1 MFDHRQNR
9 IRIVWL
15 SLQLA
20 ALSAFGEPVP
30 TAQVT
35 GDVLEDQLASTR
47 GAERADLLVEL
58 TLRDARGNPTQA
70 LVWGRE
76 ALGLLAQSGDLRGEI
91 RVINALCQAHLAQDQ
106 NRNCVSLAER
116 ALSLARRIDD
126 REGLAEVLSVLGK
139 AHSNLTEIH
148 RSFRYYD
155 EAVELFDELNRRA
168 PLAEALVDRCFVQ
181 SRRGQYSEA
190 LQDCI
195 RGRDLYEQLGDL
207 DGLTRALLRIGNISA
222 HLGQSDEALQHY
234 LHLLDLNPSD
244 AKTMGVLLN
253 NIGFLYL
260 ETGKLDSAVSYLTK
274 ALEHH
279 ENIGSVANVIRAFN
293 NLGEAHRLLGDTEK
307 ALSYFRRALEKA
319 NATDLKRS
327 RSSALANMGLVQR
340 DRGHSAAAIEFF
352 EQAVD
357 ILQGTGESRNLR
369 HLLEMLSTAYSEA
382 GRDRKAL
389 EAFREYSV
397 LNREAYN
404 RQTGQ
409 VHAELQA
416 RLESEQQ
423 QRELEL
429 LRGQQAVA
437 DLELKR
443 QAEVQRFLA
452 VGIALILCGAFLWSR
467 RSRLSAQ
474 TASMEEAVKR
484 ERAMNDR
491 LRELDQLKDEFL
503 ANTSHELKTPLYGIT
518 GLAESLLSGV
528 AGDLPA
534 VARSSLGSLVAS
546 GRRLSEQI
554 DALLDFSS
562 PNQRP
567 DSGQAEEVQA
577 SLKTQTEDLQQRL
590 GLGAVM
596 TSTELAA
603 SSSEES
609 VEDHVKQP
617 DFDGIR
623 VLVVDDEPINLQV
636 ISGYLSPEGIET
648 TTVANPEEALRR
660 LEAESFDLV
669 LLDVMMPELS
679 GYDVCRKLRQKYSF
693 AELPVIFLTVK
704 SRDSDWVN
712 GMASGANDYLTKPV
726 SRERLLA
733 RVRPHLELLHLHR
746 NREELV
752 EEKISEIK
760 VLSGFL
766 PICGFCKKIRDDEG
780 FWSEVEQFIDSRSE
794 VEFSQSICPECSQLS
809 GTNTKAL
816 QGFR

>member
-20 ALSAFGEPVP
+20 ALSAFGGPVL

-35 GDVLEDQLASTR
+35 DDVLEDQLANRR
-47 GAERADLLVEL
+47 GAERIDLLVEL
-58 TLRDARGNPTQA
+58 TLRDARGNPSQA

-76 ALGLLAQSGDLRGEI
+76 ALGLLAQSGNLRGEI
-91 RVINALCQAHLAQDQ
+91 RVNNALCQAHLTLGK
-106 NRNCVSLAER
+106 NRECASLAEQ
-116 ALSLARRIDD
+116 AMSLARRIDD
-126 REGLAEVLSVLGK
+126 REGLAEALSALGRV
-139 AHSNLTEIH
+139 HSNLTEIH

-155 EAVELFDELNRRA
+155 EAVELFDELDKRA
-168 PLAEALVDRCFVQ
+168 PLADALVDRCFVQ
-181 SRRGQYSEA
+181 SRRGQYPEA
-190 LQDCI
+190 LQDCV

-222 HLGQSDEALQHY
+222 HLGQPDEALQHY

-244 AKTMGVLLN
+244 AKTIGVLLN
-253 NIGFLYL
+253 NIGFLYM
-260 ETGKLDSAVSYLTK
+260 ETGELDSAVSYLTK
-274 ALEHH
+274 ALGHH
-279 ENIGSVANVIRAFN
+279 ERIGSEGNVIRALN
-293 NLGEAHRLLGDTEK
+293 NLGTAHRALGNTEK

-319 NATDLKRS
+319 NGTDLRRA
-327 RSSALANMGLVQR
+327 RSSALGNMGLVQQ
-340 DRGHSAAAIEFF
+340 DRGNIAAAIEFF
-352 EQAVD
+352 EQAVE

-369 HLLEMLSTAYSEA
+369 YLLETLSTAYSEA

-404 RQTGQ
+404 RQTSQ
-409 VHAELQA
+409 AQAELQA

-423 QRELEL
+423 QRELQL

-443 QAEVQRFLA
+443 QTDIQRFLV
-452 VGIALILCGAFLWSR
+452 VGIALVLGGVFLWSH

-474 TASMEEAVKR
+474 TVAMEEAVKR

-518 GLAESLLSGV
+518 GLAESLLNGV

-534 VARSSLGSLVAS
+534 MARSSLGSLVAS

-567 DSGQAEEVQA
+567 DPGQAEEVQA
-577 SLKTQTEDLQQRL
+577 CFKTQMEDLQQLL
-590 GLGAVM
+590 GLGAV
-596 TSTELAA
+596 TASTELAA
-603 SSSEES
+603 SSLEETA
-609 VEDHVKQP
+609 EGDVKQIV
-617 DFDGIR
+617 FDGIR

-636 ISGYLSPEGIET
+636 ISGYLSTEGFET
-648 TTVANPEEALRR
+648 TTVTDPEEALRR
-660 LEAESFDLV
+660 LEAEAFDLV
-669 LLDVMMPELS
+669 LLDVMMPEIS
-679 GYDVCRKLRQKYSF
+679 GYDVCRIMRQKYSF